1 MNIIFDKQ
9 HANWELSN
17 ILPGLD
23 NLVFSERIEKV
34 KKVNTQF
41 GEIYTERLVVNNDR
55 DNRKFPFILQN
66 IVYEL
71 GNSPIITADSQ
82 GRIYESRKIRELSS
96 RERRKINEEIDIQGN
111 Y

>member
-71 GNSPIITADSQ
+71 GNSPVITADSI

-96 RERRKINEEIDIQGN
+96 RERREINKEMEIQGT